1 MQGKISCL
9 PVSLYNEFY
18 GGNITIAQ
26 WSEKAGQLGLDAV
39 DINALFIR
47 EKTLEQIAQI
57 RRQLTVPV
65 LMVSAYSDFTHPD
78 ETARRQI
85 LETALED
92 MQRAHA
98 IGAKYIRLTAGQA
111 YPEQQ
116 DEDVCGRVYDCFRV
130 CAEKAKELG
139 LEILLENHSKPGA
152 WQYPDYNFHLER
164 FLMLWERLKRLPI
177 SINFD
182 TANAWALGDWQRI
195 LSAVAGRIATVHI
208 NDLASVEPL
217 CFCGAGT
224 GIVEMETMLKAVYD
238 TGFCGDV
245 CLEEAAFQGW
255 EGLEKATAYT
265 LALVK
270 KIHPLE

>member
-9 PVSLYNEFY
+9 PVSLYPEFY
-18 GGNITIAQ
+18 AGNITITQ
-26 WSEKAGQLGLDAV
+26 WSEQAARLGLDCI

-47 EKTLEQIAQI
+47 ERTVAEIAEI
-57 RRQLTVPV
+57 RRQLTAPV

-78 ETARRQI
+78 NAVRAEI
-85 LETALED
+85 LQTALED

-111 YPEQQ
+111 YPNQPDDQ
-116 DEDVCGRVYDCFRV
+116 VCQRVYNCFAV
-130 CAEKAKELG
+130 CAEKAKNMG

-152 WQYPDYNFHLER
+152 WQYPDYNFHMER

-238 TGFCGDV
+238 TGFRGDI

-255 EGLEKATAYT
+255 EGLEKAVVYT
-265 LALVK
+265 PALVK
-270 KIHPLE
+270 KHTP

>member
-9 PVSLYNEFY
+9 PVSQYQDFFA
-18 GGNITIAQ
+18 GNITIPQ
-26 WSEKAGQLGLDAV
+26 WSEKAARLGLDYV

-47 EKTLEQIAQI
+47 DMTLQQIGDI
-57 RRQLTVPV
+57 RAELTLPV
-65 LMVSAYSDFTHPD
+65 LMVSAYSDFTHPE
-78 ETARRQI
+78 ETERKAALQ
-85 LETALED
+85 TALED
-92 MQRAHA
+92 MRRARA

-111 YPEQQ
+111 WPDQS
-116 DEDVCGRVYDCFRV
+116 DEDMCNRVYDCFAV

-164 FLMLWERLKRLPI
+164 FLLLWERLKRLPI

-195 LSAVAGRIATVHI
+195 LAAVAGRIATVHI
-208 NDLASVEPL
+208 NDLASIQPL
-217 CFCGAGT
+217 TFCMAGAGT
-224 GIVEMETMLKAVYD
+224 VPMETMLKAVYD
-238 TGFCGDV
+238 TGFCGEI

-255 EGLEKATAYT
+255 EGLEMAVAYT

-270 KIHPLE
+270 K